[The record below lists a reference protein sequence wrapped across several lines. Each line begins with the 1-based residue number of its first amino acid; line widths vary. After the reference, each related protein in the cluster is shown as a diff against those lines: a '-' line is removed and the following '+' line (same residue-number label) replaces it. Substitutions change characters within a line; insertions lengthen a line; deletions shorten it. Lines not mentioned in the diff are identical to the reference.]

1 MPASSTTRW
10 WVGAILL
17 AFLALL
23 FVRLRSVD
31 PPVAAPQAGEGL
43 EALIVETRRLEPAR
57 MVERL
62 ATTGTI
68 EADEQVTVR
77 SEIAGTVSEIGF
89 DEGTTVRAG
98 TLLIKLDDKELVAQR
113 DRARF
118 RVELARQRETRQA
131 DLLRQGLI
139 SQDDYD
145 ITLNQLNVLEA
156 ELRLADA
163 ELAKTEIRAPF
174 TGQIGFRAVSL
185 GAAISP
191 TTPIARLQKLDPV
204 KVEFTVPERYSAAVG
219 PGREISFQVKGDR
232 DRRRGIVY
240 AVEPE
245 VDRST
250 RSLRA
255 RARSANPDGA
265 LLPGAFADV
274 EIVVSEVEGAL
285 TVPAIAVIPE
295 LGGKKVFVVEAGRAT
310 PRMVETGIRTDTE
323 VQIVRG
329 LDAEDEVIVS
339 GVQQLVSGQ
348 RVTGKA
354 QEAP

>member
-1 MPASSTTRW
+1 
-10 WVGAILL
+10 
-17 AFLALL
+17 
-23 FVRLRSVD
+23 
-31 PPVAAPQAGEGL
+31 
-43 EALIVETRRLEPAR
+43 
-57 MVERL
+57 
-62 ATTGTI
+62 
-68 EADEQVTVR
+68 
-77 SEIAGTVSEIGF
+77 
-89 DEGTTVRAG
+89 
-98 TLLIKLDDKELVAQR
+98 
-113 DRARF
+113 
-118 RVELARQRETRQA
+118 
-131 DLLRQGLI
+131 
-139 SQDDYD
+139 
-145 ITLNQLNVLEA
+145 
-156 ELRLADA
+156 
-163 ELAKTEIRAPF
+163 
-174 TGQIGFRAVSL
+174 
-185 GAAISP
+185 
-191 TTPIARLQKLDPV
+191 
-204 KVEFTVPERYSAAVG
+204 
-219 PGREISFQVKGDR
+219 VKGDR

-354 QEAP
+354 EEAP